1 MNKKTGCLED
11 DIPFLNGV
19 IFNFPSRPF
28 WKTTWC
34 FGKIPGPTPRAL
46 PTKHTSRCRRSP
58 WRFEASSPQ
67 SSLRWFVSLRCESPK
82 KKGPNHYHLRSS
94 SSLLESAF
102 FVGNPPIFFVRILF
116 HHLIHREF
124 HQILHKM
131 LKIHICHVCQDS
143 VAFHVFFWAA
153 QTVFLASFATLRVVS
168 SWGVFQLFSSTL
180 MDPSI
185 RGFKGWDV
193 ARKVELAA
201 DGLQAKW
208 GLASQKKK

>member
-143 VAFHVFFWAA
+143 VAFHVFSEQPKRSFS
-153 QTVFLASFATLRVVS
+153 LRSRPCASFFLGGSFNS
-168 SWGVFQLFSSTL
+168 SAQLWWIPASGGS
-180 MDPSI
+180 
-185 RGFKGWDV
+185 RG
-193 ARKVELAA
+193 EM
-201 DGLQAKW
+201 
-208 GLASQKKK
+208 